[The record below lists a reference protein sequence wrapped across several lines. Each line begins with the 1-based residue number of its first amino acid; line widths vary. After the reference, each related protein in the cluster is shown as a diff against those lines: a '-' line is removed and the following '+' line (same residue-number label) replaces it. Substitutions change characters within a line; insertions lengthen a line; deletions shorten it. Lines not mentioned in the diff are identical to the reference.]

1 MKCFLAGTCF
11 QYCMFIIKL
20 GGSVITKKSKFATYN
35 KEIMQKLATEIK
47 KAEVECLII
56 HGAGSFGHVLAK
68 KHALHEGFQSATQ
81 RIGFSETQNLVQK
94 LNSYVLESFIEAHL
108 PVVSLSPHTMVTL
121 NNTQLHSIQ
130 YEIFDH
136 YINAGFTPVTYGDV
150 ALDTNLG
157 FSICSGDLLILAL
170 ASYYKPIKTIFV
182 IDEDGLYTK
191 NPKKYKD
198 AEFIDMIAADKLSTL
213 LTTLDDH
220 ADVTKGMEGKIN
232 TINEISKLK
241 IDTVLLNGNKPHR
254 LFNVLTDKKTTCTI
268 VKG

>member
-1 MKCFLAGTCF
+1 
-11 QYCMFIIKL
+11 
-20 GGSVITKKSKFATYN
+20 
-35 KEIMQKLATEIK
+35 
-47 KAEVECLII
+47 
-56 HGAGSFGHVLAK
+56 
-68 KHALHEGFQSATQ
+68 
-81 RIGFSETQNLVQK
+81 
-94 LNSYVLESFIEAHL
+94 
-108 PVVSLSPHTMVTL
+108 MVTL

-241 IDTVLLNGNKPHR
+241 IDTVLLNGNKGHR